1 MEAIWPDY
9 YRETMQTKFQDSA
22 NIFWGCLQLN
32 YVRPLQSA
40 RNVIAA
46 ICLRVNTRSESV
58 MLHGWKHSHRDACYL
73 GQMIEVG
80 LAIPTRKG
88 KTVTHT
94 VHTHVYMYS

>member
-40 RNVIAA
+40 RNVIE
-46 ICLRVNTRSESV
+46 NTEPSREPHQTHINMPKPV
-58 MLHGWKHSHRDACYL
+58 LDVLETDWKAVL
-73 GQMIEVG
+73 KN
-80 LAIPTRKG
+80 AT
-88 KTVTHT
+88 
-94 VHTHVYMYS
+94 